1 MVCLSLRPHVWA
13 FGGSIFRNS
22 SVRPIGRR
30 RARSPLR
37 GLRTAAATGHR
48 RRRRRP
54 VELGCVVVGLAPHC
68 RPAFGADVV
77 VLVAARQDEQEL
89 PPRRRGA
96 AALRAEKTGRLE
108 LVEAVGPGHTFEFY
122 TAIGPRLV
130 RALRKCRL
138 LSVPDIGAAS
148 SVQSPVRC
156 GDPRPGRRR
165 WKTGSEC
172 PGRYVTVRLP

>member
-1 MVCLSLRPHVWA
+1 MCLSLRPHVWA

-68 RPAFGADVV
+68 RPAFGTDVV

-96 AALRAEKTGRLE
+96 ATLSGRKDWSPRTGRSCRAGSYLRILHGDRTSIDASAQEMQTSVRPRHRRSVVSAISRPMRRPASRPSSLE
-108 LVEAVGPGHTFEFY
+108 N
-122 TAIGPRLV
+122 
-130 RALRKCRL
+130 
-138 LSVPDIGAAS
+138 
-148 SVQSPVRC
+148 
-156 GDPRPGRRR
+156 
-165 WKTGSEC
+165 WK
-172 PGRYVTVRLP
+172 